1 MNLWIRFLLL
11 LVLTGGTAAVSAQL
25 NTRLKKKDRRKDIEM
40 VTDKGTIILRLHDE
54 TPQHRDN
61 FLRLVKRGHYDGML
75 FHRVIRNFM
84 IQSGDPNSRKA
95 TAGQQLGDGDLSYDL
110 PAEFHPTLFH
120 RKGALAAARE
130 GDQTNPQKKSSASQ
144 FYIVQGKT
152 FTDSMMDSVEIARL
166 QGRKISEEYRQ
177 VYRTVGG
184 TPQLDQ
190 NYTVFGYV
198 VSGLDVV
205 DSIAVTPTSKTPPD
219 RPLTDVRIIRARLVK
234 RR

>member
-1 MNLWIRFLLL
+1 MNSWIRFLLL
-11 LVLTGGTAAVSAQL
+11 LMISAGTSAAAAQL
-25 NTRLKKKDRRKDIEM
+25 HTKLKKKDRKRDVEM
-40 VTDKGTIILRLHDE
+40 VTDKGTIVLRLYDE
-54 TPQHRDN
+54 TPLHRDN
-61 FLRLVKRGHYDGML
+61 FLRLVKRRHYDGML

-84 IQSGDPNSRKA
+84 IQSGDPGSKKA
-95 TAGQQLGDGDLSYDL
+95 SAGQPLGEGDLDYQL
-110 PAEFHPTLFH
+110 PAEFHPALFH
-120 RKGALAAARE
+120 KKGVLAAARE
-130 GDQTNPQKKSSASQ
+130 GDQTNPEKKSSASQ
-144 FYIVQGKT
+144 FYIVQGKI
-152 FTDSMMDSVEIARL
+152 FTDPMMDSVQIARL
-166 QGRKISEEYRQ
+166 QGRRIPEEHRQ

-219 RPLTDVRIIRARLVK
+219 RPLTDVRIIVARLVK